1 MKLTKELFLMNKQ
14 RSRLKRFRKY
24 QNIAFKEN
32 YYMEI
37 DFAYIFRTSTNPTR
51 KGSKMET
58 VEDGNKEY
66 EEILKEGRKKTNFY
80 ARNFKNLN

>member
-24 QNIAFKEN
+24 QNMAFKEN

-37 DFAYIFRTSTNPTR
+37 DFAYIIRTSTKPAW
-51 KGSKMET
+51 KGSKIET